1 MSLSN
6 EELIKQEMIAV
17 AIMAYRK
24 HMESQNTVT
33 LGSRLHDFQ
42 DFVKDTKVASDVF
55 GRISSIFS
63 KGMPNTHDTSPAI
76 SPVSPTTNPIL
87 LDSSTTPIVS
97 GTPVAPASSTT
108 PIVSGTPVTPAS
120 STTPIVSGTP
130 VAPASSTTPIV
141 SGTPVAPASSTTPI
155 VSGTPVD
162 ISDTK
167 SPFSD
172 PPKSTTSLK
181 KTIDNNLPKLCG
193 GDKNPK
199 LITPYNL
206 TLIIKPE
213 HFGEII
219 IISFNQEE
227 NNILIQRKQKGI
239 FSIHPNGV
247 QYRNF
252 LLTHKQYIPNIDEYK
267 ILSVVDTTK
276 LIKEFT
282 NSNLKIIGGYYKN
295 DDIISFDKMKNISFD
310 EFIQEINSGSD

>member
-42 DFVKDTKVASDVF
+42 DFVKDTKVASNVF

-87 LDSSTTPIVS
+87 LD
-97 GTPVAPASSTT
+97 
-108 PIVSGTPVTPAS
+108 
-120 STTPIVSGTP
+120 
-130 VAPASSTTPIV
+130 SSTTPIV